1 MQVLKNCT
9 KYILTF
15 IITILLLMGMLVCS
29 AMIPRTM
36 IKENIEESAAY
47 LCDGE
52 LFGCVVKDVN
62 GSKID
67 RYADSILLAISY
79 QYDSDKPLTSV
90 MWSSYYF
97 SKYQNENFNLL
108 DAVTNDLDP
117 NQQYLRYWHGSNA
130 IVRPLLMVFNI
141 KQIYILSG
149 ILLAGL
155 VIILL
160 TVLIKHKAY
169 TPAVGVFAGL
179 VGVSFWFVPF
189 SLEYIWTFFVM
200 LVVSLVGVKQAYR
213 GNAGKLGILF
223 LITGMVTNYLDFLT
237 TETIT
242 LTVPLLLV
250 LWAEQRETGY
260 EGIQC
265 SIKTTA
271 KSVAAWGF
279 GYVGMWLMKWLIAS
293 IVLGE
298 NVMPYV
304 SQHIGERLDGN
315 LGLGP
320 VQYIFGAIW
329 NNIMCIFPF
338 EYGIMGTIIGIAIV
352 IFVIYTGYVYH
363 AGNID
368 NKMILLY
375 ALVGLIPYMRY
386 VVLHNHSYLH
396 YFFTY
401 RAQMATILAI
411 LLILEKLTDGRWPVN
426 ANKRK
431 RKA

>member
-108 DAVTNDLDP
+108 DAVTNDLEP

-169 TPAVGVFAGL
+169 APVVGVLAGL
-179 VGVSFWFVPF
+179 IGITFWFVPF

-242 LTVPLLLV
+242 LAVPLLLII
-250 LWAEQRETGY
+250 WIEQRETGY

-265 SIKTTA
+265 SIKTTV
-271 KSVAAWGF
+271 KSVATWGF

-338 EYGIMGTIIGIAIV
+338 EYGIMGTIIGIVLV

-363 AGNID
+363 ASNID

-375 ALVGLIPYMRY
+375 ALVGLTPYIRY

-411 LLILEKLTDGRWPVN
+411 LLILEKLTDGRRPVN